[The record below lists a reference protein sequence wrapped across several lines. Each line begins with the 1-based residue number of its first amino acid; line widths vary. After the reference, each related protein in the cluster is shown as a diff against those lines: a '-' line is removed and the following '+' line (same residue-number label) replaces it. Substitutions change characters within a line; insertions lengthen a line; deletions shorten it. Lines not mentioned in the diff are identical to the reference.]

1 MRETREEK
9 VSKVSTWEKGNGAH
23 ANELDGTSKNLNAFD

>member
-1 MRETREEK
+1 MRETREE
-9 VSKVSTWEKGNGAH
+9 KVSTWEKGNGAH